1 MDRTTLLN
9 RIKELGNNYHT
20 GSELVAMMDH
30 YNVNSLSK
38 LSDEQLRQYYEMIKD
53 KGDLR

>member
-1 MDRTTLLN
+1 MMLN
-9 RIKELGNNYHT
+9 KIKELGKNYAT
-20 GSELVAMMDH
+20 GSELVAMMDY

-53 KGDLR
+53 RGDLSKWDY